1 MQLNTTPV
9 VLAIAVKANQ
19 KRMATARIQIGTHYR
34 LLVEPTG
41 HGRRQPGTRKPASD
55 GRPRTIPPGD
65 NFRSGSEC
73 AGGISRP
80 GARVAGDGVHSWRK

>member
-34 LLVEPTG
+34 LLVEPGGKASFFVDSDHNAFLTA
-41 HGRRQPGTRKPASD
+41 GRGQ
-55 GRPRTIPPGD
+55 
-65 NFRSGSEC
+65 
-73 AGGISRP
+73 
-80 GARVAGDGVHSWRK
+80 